1 MKPKFK
7 AIGSSVVAIALTLAI
22 GAPAHAATLTYI
34 FSGTASGT
42 LDGTSFTN
50 ATFNI
55 DFVGGTVT
63 GPFGGEYYDSGA
75 TGSITIGSLSDT
87 LPGYTVVNNTD
98 PSFPRIGFFDAAVN
112 ADALQNTAFDTYN
125 LQTTF
130 PLTSGTSE
138 YDTVDSFTTGN
149 GTFDFTSVSNTTFEA
164 VSGVPEISTWAMMLI
179 GFGLVGL
186 QLRRRGTV
194 LAT

>member
-1 MKPKFK
+1 
-7 AIGSSVVAIALTLAI
+7 
-22 GAPAHAATLTYI
+22 
-34 FSGTASGT
+34 
-42 LDGTSFTN
+42 
-50 ATFNI
+50 
-55 DFVGGTVT
+55 
-63 GPFGGEYYDSGA
+63 
-75 TGSITIGSLSDT
+75 
-87 LPGYTVVNNTD
+87 
-98 PSFPRIGFFDAAVN
+98 
-112 ADALQNTAFDTYN
+112 